1 MSLNSLL
8 RKFFKL
14 RSSLTFVFSS
24 LDVLYKN
31 FLLETFRFYNHNK
44 NKKNKRYISYIEVL
58 FEKDL
63 GLDR

>member
-44 NKKNKRYISYIEVL
+44 NKRYIYHIEVL

>member
-31 FLLETFRFYNHNK
+31 FLLETFRFYNHS
-44 NKKNKRYISYIEVL
+44 KNKRYIYRIEVL